1 MYQSILR
8 EDLDPF
14 PGTFNPASC
23 ILYLVSCIFCGPW
36 TDDCGLFHLRP
47 IITRIPEPLETIEEA
62 LCQ

>member
-23 ILYLVSCIFCGPW
+23 ILYLVSSV
-36 TDDCGLFHLRP
+36 DRGLFHLRP